1 VALPALVDVDLLEP
15 RTAYLDALGRGDRR
29 RATEVAFDLLY
40 RGVPA
45 DAVLTELVGFGQ
57 VEVGLAWQ
65 EGRWDVAREHRASEV
80 AEGDIQAVV
89 QNAMP
94 TALRVPGGERGR
106 VAVASA
112 EGEWHVIPARLVSE
126 VLRLRGFQVDFVGPS
141 VPADELTRFLG
152 PESPG
157 VVAVSCSMPSSLI
170 GAWRTITALRAAGKI
185 IVCGGRGFGPHGAWG
200 IALGADVGAEDM
212 DTGMTLLDDALSGPA
227 GLPRPDAVRPDVAA
241 EIALATRELPRVVG
255 AATQLASARGDHVVE
270 GDTSLAEARGMLT
283 FTLRTVIAATLVGDD
298 RIVTDHVGWAESVLA
313 GRSRPIGLVAE
324 AFNLLVT
331 ALPVDLP
338 RTSATAQAGMA
349 ACSHLDHPEPDQ
361 PRSQFI
367 DPSQAGPPR
376 WFSPT

>member
-1 VALPALVDVDLLEP
+1 VDVDLLEP
-15 RTAYLDALGRGDRR
+15 RAAYVDALGRGDRR

-65 EGRWDVAREHRASEV
+65 EGRWDVAREHRASAV
-80 AEGDIQAVV
+80 AEGVIQAVV
-89 QNAMP
+89 QHAMP
-94 TALRVPGGERGR
+94 TALRVPGAERGR

-141 VPADELTRFLG
+141 VPADELSRFLG

-212 DTGMTLLDDALSGPA
+212 HTGITLLDDALSGPA

-241 EIALATRELPRVVG
+241 EIALATRELPRVAG
-255 AATQLASARGDHVVE
+255 AATQLASARGGHVVE

-331 ALPVDLP
+331 ALPADLP
-338 RTSATAQAGMA
+338 RTSATAQAGIA
-349 ACSHLDHPEPDQ
+349 ACSHIDHPEPDQ
-361 PRSQFI
+361 PRSH
-367 DPSQAGPPR
+367 
-376 WFSPT
+376 T